1 MPKIYQEKVMLHNG
15 TKNEHAGLGEYLRA
29 TRINLDLDLAA
40 VAEETKI
47 SARNLLA
54 MEENNFAAL
63 PAEAF
68 ARGLYTLYAQS
79 LSLDC
84 REILQMYMQQRPPH
98 GKSGNLPTIPA
109 TKLAQEVGNMAERPT
124 FLPLSFVGLV
134 LLLLLLFGCFLCWYF
149 SWNPASYLSMKLRS
163 LEEPQRIEQ
172 ISANTAETADTYKF
186 GPTRLRITDPPKPR
200 ANQMNIFSLSYPT
213 AATASI
219 GEDTGRTPLPPPLP
233 GSKVYSNAE
242 LSDKTRNKRPERL
255 LQ

>member
-1 MPKIYQEKVMLHNG
+1 MLQNG
-15 TKNEHAGLGEYLRA
+15 TKNEFAGLGEYLRA
-29 TRINLDLDLAA
+29 TRVNLGLDLAA
-40 VAEETKI
+40 VAGETKI
-47 SARNLLA
+47 STRSLQA

-68 ARGLYTLYAQS
+68 TRGLYTLYAQS

-98 GKSGNLPTIPA
+98 DKSGNLPTIPA

-124 FLPLSFVGLV
+124 FMPFSFVGLV
-134 LLLLLLFGCFLCWYF
+134 LLVLLLFGCFLCWYF
-149 SWNPASYLSMKLRS
+149 SWNPASYLSLKLRS

-172 ISANTAETADTYKF
+172 ISATTAETHKF
-186 GPTRLRITDPPKPR
+186 GLGLRRTDPPEPR

-213 AATASI
+213 AATASV
-219 GEDTGRTPLPPPLP
+219 GDDTGRVPLSPPLP
-233 GSKVYSNAE
+233 GSKVGINAE
-242 LSDKTRNKRPERL
+242 FRDKIRNKLSGRL